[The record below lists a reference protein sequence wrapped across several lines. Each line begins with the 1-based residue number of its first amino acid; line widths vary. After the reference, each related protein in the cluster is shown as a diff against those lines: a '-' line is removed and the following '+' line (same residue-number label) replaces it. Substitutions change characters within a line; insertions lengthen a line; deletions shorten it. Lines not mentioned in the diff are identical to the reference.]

1 MTTVFMI
8 TDLNNEVNCAPEDG
22 GDIRYLLD
30 ALQIGTKDV
39 VGVWHEPT
47 HGAPTLIYLRD
58 GDRGATVRVDVRGN
72 DPDDTLNNMHTLRR
86 LLDNMSQQAAGATMD
101 RQRLPVYLKLRPSG
115 ATFTTLHLIK
125 LASIRDEGVLNQFSV
140 TNNFERGTTVTL
152 DLRLAPYGVSETPIF
167 LNNALSW
174 SPHMLFAPSANSL
187 PYGWSLVGS
196 PSEAKQDQTR
206 ALVGK
211 HSLKVSTTGGN
222 EGVSTDSYG
231 VPAFNLAVA
240 TVAVSFSNSIDKIK
254 VQLRSEFGGNLAS
267 TGDFNEDD
275 VTGLTNHYV
284 MSVNDRNGHT
294 WHILQLQQPQQ
305 IREGNEDTEMH
316 LRVLS
321 ANSGEPPRFYVDA
334 AGIIDIRAVNLI
346 PYPGM
351 DLDTNP
357 PSGFDTIADGWLPRG
372 GVSLSLESSVYAT
385 ALKSQRVAGL
395 VADSG
400 IETILFDG
408 ERKSISY
415 SALIAVHSTDDG
427 TIRVAIVDGA
437 GNEVASE
444 LIDLSDMAS
453 SNAIGSYTAPAGGG
467 SGTWYVYQ
475 LAGTNTL
482 ARGVRVLTDVVTAG
496 TDGSEWYVDEVYLWR
511 TDELAFRNAIVF
523 GDRIKNRFDY
533 ADDESNVNTIDCFN
547 IPGDAPAGWDMRLR
561 FVNGGDG
568 DRRFVVSQN
577 TEFERYATVDHVAE
591 AEDMEPNT
599 SARWTETTDAN
610 AHGGKYQRF
619 TANSSTLTDYLTYTP
634 SADDL
639 GGLAAVPR
647 RLWARVRTNNASDS
661 LVNAVLKYPGG
672 RAIGYP
678 TTKLTAN
685 NTWELVDLGSWVVHL
700 SPNAVSYQLADLT
713 VEIHVTAQDG
723 DTVDVDFVEPLP
735 SGFAPAGARQMT
747 FEVPLSFTQDA
758 IRIDQLH
765 EEVFLERV
773 GVPIVTEGA
782 FLGGIPAGPRMT
794 RFTFNWMDTNGA
806 VDLTEEIAVTM
817 TIWPRTSG
825 AFIGTV

>member
-1 MTTVFMI
+1 MTTVFKI

-30 ALQIGTKDV
+30 NLQIGMKDV
-39 VGVWHEPT
+39 VAIWHEPT
-47 HGAPTLIYLRD
+47 HGAPTLVRLRD
-58 GDRGATVRVDVRGN
+58 GDRAATVRVDVRGN
-72 DPDDTLNNMHTLRR
+72 DTDDTLNNMHTLRR
-86 LLDNMSQQAAGATMD
+86 LLDNMGQQAAGATMD
-101 RQRLPVYLKLRPSG
+101 RQRLPVYLELKPSG
-115 ATFTTLHLIK
+115 ATFTTMHLIK
-125 LASIRDEGVLNQFSV
+125 MATIRDEGVLNQFSV

-152 DLRLAPYGVSETPIF
+152 DLRLAPLGVSKTPIY

-174 SPHMLFAPSANSL
+174 SPHMLFAPDTGF
-187 PYGWSLVGS
+187 PYGWNLEGS
-196 PSEAKQDQTR
+196 PPVATRVRDR
-206 ALVGK
+206 ALVGGY
-211 HSLKVSTTGGN
+211 SLQVGATAN
-222 EGVSTDSYG
+222 NQGVSTDFYT
-231 VPAFNLAVA
+231 VPAWNLAIG
-240 TVAVSFSNSIDKIK
+240 TMAVSFGDETSTMK
-254 VQLRSEFGGNLAS
+254 VQLRADTGGNLAT
-267 TGDFNEDD
+267 TGDFTNST
-275 VTGLTNHYV
+275 VTDLTNNYV

-294 WHILQLQQPQQ
+294 WHILQLQQPQ
-305 IREGNEDTEMH
+305 GNRVANTLMH
-316 LRVLS
+316 LRALS
-321 ANSGEPPRFYVDA
+321 SGGVPATAYVDA
-334 AGIIDIRAVNLI
+334 AGIIDVRAVNLI

-357 PSGFDTIADGWLPRG
+357 PSGFDTIADGWLATG
-372 GVSLSLESSVYAT
+372 SVSLSLESSVYAT
-385 ALKSQRVAGL
+385 ASKSQKISGL

-400 IETILFDG
+400 IQTVLFDADKKG
-408 ERKSISY
+408 VSY
-415 SALIAVHSTDDG
+415 SALISVHSTDDG
-427 TIRVAIVDGA
+427 TVRVAMVDGA
-437 GNEVASE
+437 GNEIDTTARES
-444 LIDLSDMAS
+444 IDLSDMAS
-453 SNAIGSYTAPAGGG
+453 SNAIGSFTAPAGGG
-467 SGTWYVYQ
+467 SGTWYVFA
-475 LAGTNTL
+475 LSGTNSL
-482 ARGVRVLTDVVTAG
+482 ARGIRFVTDVETPG
-496 TDGSEWYVDEVYLWR
+496 TDGSVWYIDEVYLWR
-511 TDELAFRNAIVF
+511 TDELAFKNAIVF

-547 IPGDAPAGWDMRLR
+547 IPGDAPAGWDMRLS

-577 TEFERYATVDHVAE
+577 TEFERYPTVDHVAE

-647 RLWARVRTNNASDS
+647 RLWAKVRTNDAANSS
-661 LVNAVLKYPGG
+661 VQAVLKYPGG
-672 RAIGYP
+672 RSIANEVIA
-678 TTKLTAN
+678 LTAN

-723 DTVDVDFVEPLP
+723 DTVDVDFMEPLP

-747 FEVPLSFTQDA
+747 FEVPLSYTQDA
-758 IRIDQLH
+758 IRINQLH

-782 FLGGIPAGPRMT
+782 FLGGIPAGPKMT
-794 RFTFNWMDTNGA
+794 RFTINWMDTNGA
-806 VDLTEEIAVTM
+806 IDLTEEVEVTM
-817 TIWPRTSG
+817 QIWPRTSG